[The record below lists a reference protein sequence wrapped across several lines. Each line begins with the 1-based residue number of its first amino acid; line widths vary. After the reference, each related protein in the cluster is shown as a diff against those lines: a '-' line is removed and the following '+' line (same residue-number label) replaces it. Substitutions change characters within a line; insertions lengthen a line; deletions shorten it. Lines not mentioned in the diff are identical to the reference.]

1 MSALKKKNSRLG
13 QAIGLLLQG
22 AIGLP
27 EGGFIMD
34 ESGHPVEDYA
44 EQTPVPEDILL
55 QSLPEESDAEEAV
68 SPVDRFFGIDL

>member
-27 EGGFIMD
+27 EGGFVMD
-34 ESGHPVEDYA
+34 ENGHPVEDYA
-44 EQTPVPEDILL
+44 EQPPVPEEILL
-55 QSLPEESDAEEAV
+55 QTLPEETGEEEEL